1 MDGGWLAGDRNL
13 TLYFCKEIAEEG
25 NVHKVEAEDE
35 DFFFKCPKE
44 SGEIGGP
51 WHSGNSME
59 SLR

>member
-35 DFFFKCPKE
+35 DFFF
-44 SGEIGGP
+44 
-51 WHSGNSME
+51 
-59 SLR
+59 